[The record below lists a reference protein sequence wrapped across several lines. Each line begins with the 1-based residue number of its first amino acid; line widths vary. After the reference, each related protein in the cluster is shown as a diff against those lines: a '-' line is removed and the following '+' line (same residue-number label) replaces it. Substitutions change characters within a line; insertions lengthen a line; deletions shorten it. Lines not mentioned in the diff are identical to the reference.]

1 MNILKLCQEGSVTMA
16 LPQIH
21 EPTFYTEEEYYS
33 LPEGGRSELISGQL
47 YDMAPPNRKH
57 QDILSYLHTEI
68 SIYIR
73 SKNGSCKVYPAP
85 FAVKLKEDGTIVEP
99 DISVICSSD
108 KLTDRGCTG
117 APDWIIEIVSPGNPS
132 HDYVKKLNIYMT
144 AGVREY
150 WIVDPLQDSIL
161 QYALENASYRVTPH
175 TFDDTINA
183 NIFEGL
189 SIDFSKLDI

>member
-16 LPQIH
+16 LPQIQ

-33 LPEGGRSELISGQL
+33 LPEGVRSELISGQL
-47 YDMAPPNRKH
+47 YDMAPPSRKH
-57 QDILSYLHTEI
+57 QDILSYLRTEI

-85 FAVKLKEDGTIVEP
+85 FSIKLKEDETIVEP

-117 APDWIIEIVSPGNPS
+117 APN
-132 HDYVKKLNIYMT
+132 
-144 AGVREY
+144 
-150 WIVDPLQDSIL
+150 
-161 QYALENASYRVTPH
+161 
-175 TFDDTINA
+175 
-183 NIFEGL
+183 
-189 SIDFSKLDI
+189 

>member
-1 MNILKLCQEGSVTMA
+1 MNILKLCQEGSVTIA
-16 LPQIH
+16 LPQIQ

-33 LPEGGRSELISGQL
+33 LPEGCRSELISGQL
-47 YDMAPPNRKH
+47 YDMAPPSRKH
-57 QDILSYLHTEI
+57 QETLSYLHTEI

-99 DISVICSSD
+99 DISVICSSG

-117 APDWIIEIVSPGNPS
+117 APDWIIEIVSPENPS
-132 HDYVKKLNIYMT
+132 HDYVRKLNLYMA

-150 WIVDPLQDSIL
+150 WIS
-161 QYALENASYRVTPH
+161 
-175 TFDDTINA
+175 DTSDWLRA
-183 NIFEGL
+183 GL
-189 SIDFSKLDI
+189 FLLFWLPDAGDGTLV

>member
-1 MNILKLCQEGSVTMA
+1 
-16 LPQIH
+16 
-21 EPTFYTEEEYYS
+21 
-33 LPEGGRSELISGQL
+33 
-47 YDMAPPNRKH
+47 MAPPNRKH

-108 KLTDRGCTG
+108 KLTDRNCTG
-117 APDWIIEIVSPGNPS
+117 APDWIIEIVSPENPS
-132 HDYVKKLNIYMT
+132 HDYVKKLNLYMA

-150 WIVDPLQDSIL
+150 WISDTSDWLRAGLFLLFWLPDAGDCTLVQDLAVAEAVPISCCFIKIYEHL
-161 QYALENASYRVTPH
+161 YFCGVPTL
-175 TFDDTINA
+175 
-183 NIFEGL
+183 L
-189 SIDFSKLDI
+189 SLNTSFLFAYKIYKSKQFFKN

>member
-1 MNILKLCQEGSVTMA
+1 MA
-16 LPQIH
+16 LPQIQ

-33 LPEGGRSELISGQL
+33 LPEGVRSELISGQL
-47 YDMAPPNRKH
+47 YDMAPPSRKH

-85 FAVKLKEDGTIVEP
+85 FSIKLKEDETIVEP

-117 APDWIIEIVSPGNPS
+117 APN
-132 HDYVKKLNIYMT
+132 
-144 AGVREY
+144 
-150 WIVDPLQDSIL
+150 
-161 QYALENASYRVTPH
+161 
-175 TFDDTINA
+175 
-183 NIFEGL
+183 
-189 SIDFSKLDI
+189 